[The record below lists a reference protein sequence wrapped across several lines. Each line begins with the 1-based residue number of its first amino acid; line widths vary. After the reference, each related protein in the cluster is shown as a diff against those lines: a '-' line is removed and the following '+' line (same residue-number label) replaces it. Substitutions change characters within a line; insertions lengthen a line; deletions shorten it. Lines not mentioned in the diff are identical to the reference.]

1 MLSPCILRLLI
12 QFILH
17 IRLLTILEESVIV
30 LRRLRMPSDN
40 IVSLL
45 HGIVQS
51 SPSLVLLPNLQ
62 HLVSKHVS
70 FDRSIVEPT
79 EGSL

>member
-12 QFILH
+12 QFILL

-62 HLVSKHVS
+62 HLVSKRVS
-70 FDRSIVEPT
+70 FNRSIVEPT